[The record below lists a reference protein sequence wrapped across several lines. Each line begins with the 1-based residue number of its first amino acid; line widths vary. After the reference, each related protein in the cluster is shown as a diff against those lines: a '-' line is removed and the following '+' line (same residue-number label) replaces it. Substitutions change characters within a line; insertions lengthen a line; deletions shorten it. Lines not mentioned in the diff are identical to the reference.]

1 MRSAGEVPERLLDL
15 IYDAA
20 TDDGLWTPI
29 FREISELTNSVGGV
43 LLGQSQKPRLLH
55 FARHYN
61 TDPNS
66 VRALG
71 ERHVQNPWTLHM
83 QTRYPAG
90 TVVTSDSFMPFSE
103 LRRTSFFDEVLRS
116 QDLGHAAMI
125 GLSQQPDLGVGF
137 CLNRGPHQGPYGEEE
152 QRFLQ
157 RLTPH
162 MMRSVRFGFQIG
174 AYKSLQRAE
183 FSALDRISAGVAL
196 LDRTGSVL
204 YVNEALRAM
213 TIGGALTLR
222 HQKLSSSSPRHARRL
237 EQLINAVFRGTP
249 GATMGIPHP
258 ANGRLVTLMVSSVR
272 SRDLDRF
279 ASIDIR
285 DPAAMV
291 FALDP
296 AAPTTIPAAWIKD
309 AYGLTPAEARVAL
322 QASRGPSV
330 AEIAARLNISQNT
343 VKTHL
348 RHVYAKT
355 EVRGQA
361 ELAGLIASL
370 KVMTGN
376 GSAN

>member
-1 MRSAGEVPERLLDL
+1 MRSAGELPERLLDL

-20 TDDGLWTPI
+20 TDDELWTPI

-61 TDPNS
+61 TDPS
-66 VRALG
+66 SLRALS
-71 ERHVQNPWTLHM
+71 ERHVVNPWTLHM

-90 TVVTSDSFMPFSE
+90 AVVTSDSFLPFSD
-103 LRRTSFFDEVLRS
+103 LRRTSFFDEVLRP

-137 CLNRGPHQGPYGEEE
+137 CLNRGPRQGPYGDDE
-152 QRFLQ
+152 RHLLQ

-174 AYKSLQRAE
+174 VYRSLQRAE
-183 FSALDRISAGVAL
+183 FCALDRISVGVAL

-204 YVNEALRAM
+204 YANEALRAM

-222 HQKLSSSSPRHARRL
+222 HQKLSSSSPRHLRRL
-237 EQLINAVFRGTP
+237 EQLIDAASRGAP
-249 GATMGIPHP
+249 GGTMGIPHP
-258 ANGRLVTLMVSSVR
+258 TDGRLVTLLVSSVR
-272 SRDLDRF
+272 SRDRDRF
-279 ASIDIR
+279 ASIDLR

-296 AAPTTIPAAWIKD
+296 AAPTTIPTAWIMD
-309 AYGLTPAEARVAL
+309 AYGLTLAEARVAL
-322 QASRGPSV
+322 QASHGHSV
-330 AEIAARLNISQNT
+330 GEIGMRLNISPNT

-355 EVRGQA
+355 EVRGQV
-361 ELAGLIASL
+361 ELAALIASL
-370 KVMTGN
+370 KVMAGGN
-376 GSAN
+376 SAN